1 MNIFLPGDDN
11 GWEILDK
18 DRRWS
23 DPVDTCLYH
32 EHFIAI
38 PGYGDATIHI
48 EQVKHYL
55 VWSTV
60 EAA

>member
-1 MNIFLPGDDN
+1 LSGDDN

-23 DPVDTCLYH
+23 DPVDTSLYH

-48 EQVKHYL
+48 EQVENYL
-55 VWSTV
+55 V
-60 EAA
+60 

>member
-48 EQVKHYL
+48 EQVENYL
-55 VWSTV
+55 V
-60 EAA
+60 